1 MSFSYDVK
9 TYEVENGN
17 QTRKINPVH
26 GMYLDWLNNYVGI
39 DTFAEHYQISTDTA
53 KAIINAGR
61 LIHKG
66 EA

>member
-9 TYEVENGN
+9 TYEIVNGESN
-17 QTRKINPVH
+17 SINPVL
-26 GMYLDWLNNYVGI
+26 GMYLDWLNNYIRI

-53 KAIINAGR
+53 IAIINAGR

-66 EA
+66 EV